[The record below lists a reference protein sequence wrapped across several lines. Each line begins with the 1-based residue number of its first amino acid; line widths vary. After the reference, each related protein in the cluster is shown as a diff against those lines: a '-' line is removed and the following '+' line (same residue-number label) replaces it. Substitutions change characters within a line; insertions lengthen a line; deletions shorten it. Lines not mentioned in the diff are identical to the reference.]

1 MSTQYTTPY
10 ALPYPQSGDEVRLGY
25 SAIEG
30 IAKKVN
36 DVLVAGSF
44 PSSIPDV
51 YAITTRLDALESK
64 PFIYVE
70 RNSTDLSLGTSG
82 AEQAFGWSDK
92 FGDVSTMTSG
102 SFPSR
107 LIAPKAGW
115 YKVDATLVLSN
126 TSGGLRSVGF
136 QAWNGGVKKF
146 YRGQDNTAPSAS
158 FYASLTSSLSVYLA
172 AGDYVVVVAEV
183 QSAAATTY
191 VKASQGTRASMA
203 FIRP

>member
-10 ALPYPQSGDEVRLGY
+10 ALPYPQSGDEIRLGY
-25 SAIEG
+25 QAIEG

-36 DVLVAGSF
+36 DVLAAGSF

-51 YAITTRLDALESK
+51 YSITTRLDALEAK
-64 PFIYVE
+64 PHVYVE

-82 AEQAFGWSDK
+82 AEQPFGWSDK
-92 FGDVSTMTSG
+92 FGDTSTMTSG
-102 SFPSR
+102 AFPSR

-115 YKVDATLVLSN
+115 YHVEATLVLSA
-126 TSGGLRSVGF
+126 TSGGMRSVGL
-136 QAWNGGVKKF
+136 QTWRGGVKKF
-146 YRGQDNTAPSAS
+146 YRGQNNTAPSAS
-158 FYASLTSSLSVYLA
+158 FYAELSTSHTFYLDA
-172 AGDYVVVVAEV
+172 SDYVVVVAEV

-191 VKASQGTRASMA
+191 VKASQGTSASMT